1 MDLTDDELEL
11 TRLAKGLL
19 NMESLKKLEQKYK
32 EKPKIINK
40 VEFVDSIKKE
50 DDAEGQEELPFLN
63 E

>member
-32 EKPKIINK
+32 GKPEIINK
-40 VEFVDSIKKE
+40 VYKEMTDIITKRLIDSDIE
-50 DDAEGQEELPFLN
+50 Y
-63 E
+63 